1 MSHTQ
6 IKTKPAQ
13 LSDDE
18 VEIVIITTKVAGTES
33 FNSIYGNIPKKPTNQ
48 SLGPLGISEKQSL
61 LPDPETDPEIKIEG
75 GKDPQDEP
83 KTNKQK
89 TFCRIK

>member
-1 MSHTQ
+1 MNQNRGKKRTSISKKREAQPTDFKMNHHGLQVVTP
-6 IKTKPAQ
+6 IAKP
-13 LSDDE
+13 
-18 VEIVIITTKVAGTES
+18 
-33 FNSIYGNIPKKPTNQ
+33 Q
-48 SLGPLGISEKQSL
+48 SLGPLGISEQQSL
-61 LPDPETDPEIKIEG
+61 LPDPETDPDIKIEG